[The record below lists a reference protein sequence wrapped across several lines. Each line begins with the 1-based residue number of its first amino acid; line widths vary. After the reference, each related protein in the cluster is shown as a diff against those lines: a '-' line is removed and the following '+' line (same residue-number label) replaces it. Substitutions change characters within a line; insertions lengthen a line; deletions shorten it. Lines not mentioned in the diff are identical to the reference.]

1 MVLGWCGLRR
11 YLRGGLRAVFGRLE
25 AILGRLGASWGDLG
39 TSWDG
44 LEESWDVLGRS
55 WVVSDPSCSHLGAVL
70 GRLAAILGPSWSQL
84 GASMGR
90 LGIVL
95 GRLGVFFGSFLWLS
109 SELRKSSR
117 KKHKFLF
124 VFLRFG
130 VVWEGILWRS
140 WGVLDGLDASLSPL
154 WRLMKSSRERWAQLV
169 ACLEGQVQGG
179 QRLRQYGSGVVIG
192 YSLRLYKVN
201 KTSLP

>member
-44 LEESWDVLGRS
+44 LEASWDVLGRS

-70 GRLAAILGPSWSQL
+70 GRLAAILGPSWSHL

-90 LGIVL
+90 LGTVL

-109 SELRKSSR
+109 SELRESS
-117 KKHKFLF
+117 KNTQFLL
-124 VFLRFG
+124 VFSGLGPSGKGSCGGLGASWTVLR
-130 VVWEGILWRS
+130 
-140 WGVLDGLDASLSPL
+140 
-154 WRLMKSSRERWAQLV
+154 RLESA
-169 ACLEGQVQGG
+169 
-179 QRLRQYGSGVVIG
+179 LRADEK
-192 YSLRLYKVN
+192 L
-201 KTSLP
+201 